1 LLSQRAPSPRALKE
15 QVIRGF
21 SRFFTQATHRNNATS
36 SNSHIVIGGQFFIS
50 QPPHD
55 KSSRRGDKF
64 VPNQIAPLNLGWFV
78 SGPLSYL
85 ILFYFSFFIVLI
97 SFYFILGLFFF
108 LSIFY
113 YYLIFIFILFSSFL
127 FYFK

>member
-1 LLSQRAPSPRALKE
+1 MIPFNPNIPHNMHNSRQKDLLSQRAPSPRALKE

-55 KSSRRGDKF
+55 KSSRGGDKF
-64 VPNQIAPLNLGWFV
+64 VPNQIAPLN
-78 SGPLSYL
+78 
-85 ILFYFSFFIVLI
+85 
-97 SFYFILGLFFF
+97 
-108 LSIFY
+108 
-113 YYLIFIFILFSSFL
+113 
-127 FYFK
+127 